1 MAQWDKDLASQ
12 VAAVEEF
19 DPWPGNFPMPRVQP
33 IKDKR
38 KEKKKGDHHTGKNLS
53 HLHGN
58 VLILGCDDG
67 CTSIHKT
74 H

>member
-38 KEKKKGDHHTGKNLS
+38 KEKKKRGITTLAK
-53 HLHGN
+53 
-58 VLILGCDDG
+58 IYP
-67 CTSIHKT
+67 IFMEMF
-74 H
+74 